1 MKDSRK
7 TDETKEQE
15 EKRSKLSYKQLILII
30 FITTITVM
38 FAMGFSF
45 SIFDAT
51 LEPNQD
57 NIINN
62 IIAILRGDD
71 DDDKPNKPSNDI
83 IFSYYEKPFVG
94 NGIRLYNQFPT
105 RDEIGKAFEGENHVF
120 EFRLIL
126 NKNAAG
132 VRYDITAER
141 LINSD
146 LRNEAVKIYLENDGK
161 VVDSVVRNT
170 GRIKTFNEFKVYNKA
185 KVNER
190 VIYSSVIT
198 KAEAKR
204 GYKDFVFKMWVS
216 EDIMMTPDDNN
227 RTFICRISVHG
238 RKSY

>member
-71 DDDKPNKPSNDI
+71 DDDKPNEPSNDI

-94 NGIRLYNQFPT
+94 NGIRLYNQFPIK
-105 RDEIGKAFEGENHVF
+105 DEVGKAFKGDNYVF
-120 EFRLIL
+120 EFRLVL
-126 NKNAAG
+126 NENAVG
-132 VRYDITAER
+132 VKYDLVAEK
-141 LINSD
+141 LTTST
-146 LRNEAVKIYLENDGK
+146 LREELTKIYMESEGRDLPTVIESDG
-161 VVDSVVRNT
+161 SV
-170 GRIKTFNEFKVYNKA
+170 KTFNEYSRYSRKNPNEILVY
-185 KVNER
+185 
-190 VIYSSVIT
+190 SGVIT
-198 KAEAKR
+198 KEEARR

-216 EDIMMTPDDNN
+216 DEIGFNQEDSAK
-227 RTFICRISVHG
+227 TFITRINVYAN
-238 RKSY
+238 KDL